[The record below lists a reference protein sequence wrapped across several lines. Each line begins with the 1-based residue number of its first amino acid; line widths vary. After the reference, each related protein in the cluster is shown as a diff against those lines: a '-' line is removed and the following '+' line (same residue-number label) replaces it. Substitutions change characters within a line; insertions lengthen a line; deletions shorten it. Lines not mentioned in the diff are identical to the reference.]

1 MSKKPL
7 KNDDLESLL
16 TPSSTL
22 KKPWEGL
29 DPAQKRSGVRSF
41 TIQLNHYEWAVIE
54 EAAKKEGISK
64 AAFIRQSV
72 VKRSKS
78 ILDIN

>member
-7 KNDDLESLL
+7 RNDDLESLL
-16 TPSSTL
+16 TPPENN

-29 DPAQKRSGVRSF
+29 NPLAKRTGVRSF
-41 TIQLNHYEWAVIE
+41 TIQLNDFEWAVIE
-54 EAAKKEGISK
+54 EATKEEGLTK

-72 VKRSKS
+72 LKRSKS
-78 ILDIN
+78 ILDI